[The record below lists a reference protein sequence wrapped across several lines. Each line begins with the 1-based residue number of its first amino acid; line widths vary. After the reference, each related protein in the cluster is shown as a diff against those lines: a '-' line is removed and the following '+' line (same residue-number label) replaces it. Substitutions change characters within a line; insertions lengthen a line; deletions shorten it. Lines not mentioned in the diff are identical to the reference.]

1 MKKDLEILK
10 YSNPSIVQQQAN
22 KYLGEK
28 IYISTRKDKK
38 FMVKNPEGKWIHF
51 GQFGYE
57 DYTKHKDENR
67 RDNFRR
73 RNAKWSKAE
82 KYSPS
87 WLSYWIL
94 W

>member
-1 MKKDLEILK
+1 MKKDIEILK
-10 YSNPSIVQQQAN
+10 YSNPSIVQQQAT

-38 FMVKNPEGKWIHF
+38 YMVKNPKGKWIHF

>member
-38 FMVKNPEGKWIHF
+38 YMVKNPEGKWIHF

>member
-1 MKKDLEILK
+1 MKKDIEILK

-38 FMVKNPEGKWIHF
+38 YMVKNPEGKWIHF

-87 WLSYWIL
+87 WLSYWLL

>member
-38 FMVKNPEGKWIHF
+38 FMVKNSEGKWIHF

-87 WLSYWIL
+87 WLSYWLL

>member
-1 MKKDLEILK
+1 MKKDIEILK

-38 FMVKNPEGKWIHF
+38 YMVKNPEGKWIHF

-57 DYTKHKDENR
+57 DYTKHKDQNR

-82 KYSPS
+82 KYSPA
-87 WLSYWIL
+87 WLSYWLL